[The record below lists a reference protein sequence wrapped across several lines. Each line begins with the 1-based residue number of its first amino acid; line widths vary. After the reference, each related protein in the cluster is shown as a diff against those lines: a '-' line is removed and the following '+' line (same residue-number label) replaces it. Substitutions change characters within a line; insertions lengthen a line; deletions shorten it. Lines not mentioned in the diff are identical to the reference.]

1 MMRTMSR
8 TTITLTPDAE
18 GLVRKAM
25 RERGLTFKEAVNAAI
40 IEGLTSTARRERVET
55 PTFDLGR
62 ARLPLER
69 ALALV
74 GELEDEELLRKREL
88 GK

>member
-1 MMRTMSR
+1 MR
-8 TTITLTPDAE
+8 TTITLTPEAD
-18 GLVRKAM
+18 GLVRKLM

-40 IEGLTSTARRERVET
+40 VDGLTAGRESSSYST

-62 ARLPLER
+62 ARIPLDQ
-69 ALALV
+69 ALAV
-74 GELEDEELLRKREL
+74 AGELEDEQLRRKAEA